1 MDIYIGRQPIL
12 NVKQGTIAYELLYRS
27 GEKNAFPGM
36 DGTAATS
43 NLINNAFYS
52 MDTDEIG
59 GGKHLFVNFTRE
71 LILSGPPPM
80 LDPNK
85 VVIEILE
92 DVLVDEALIQALK
105 ALAHKGF
112 KLALDD
118 FVLNEASRPL
128 IPLADIIKMDWRA
141 SSKEETGRIIDAA
154 RQAKTGRNI
163 KLLAEKIETG
173 EEFRQA
179 LNLGFTYFQGYFF
192 ARPSVLKGKDL
203 TPSAW
208 SVLRLMTAVQGN
220 HLDINEISDII
231 TKDPALC
238 YKLLKVVN
246 VAAVG
251 LRQPVSSV
259 KQAIVLLGEIEIRRW
274 ISVLLLAHLSADKP
288 TELMKTA
295 CVRASF
301 GERLAKAAGQA
312 DLASNA
318 FFMGLFSL
326 MDAVLGKPI
335 EEILKP
341 LPVAPAVSR
350 ALIDNKGPLAPY
362 LELVLAYEEGHL
374 NDMARPAGILKI
386 DDETVVRCYLEAV
399 KWADGSSAA
408 AAG

>member
-1 MDIYIGRQPIL
+1 MEIYVGRQPIL
-12 NVKQGTIAYELLYRS
+12 NSDRETVAYELLYRS

-52 MDTDEIG
+52 MDINEIV
-59 GGKHLFVNFTRE
+59 GGKRLFVNFTRE
-71 LILSGPPPM
+71 LLLSGPPM

-128 IPLADIIKMDWRA
+128 IPLADYIKVDWRA
-141 SSKEETGRIIDAA
+141 SSKEETGGIIDAA
-154 RQAKTGRNI
+154 RQAATGRNI
-163 KLLAEKIETG
+163 KLLAEKIETY

-179 LNLGFTYFQGYFF
+179 LNLGFTCFQGYFF
-192 ARPSVLKGKDL
+192 ARPSVIKGKDL
-203 TPSAW
+203 SPGVW
-208 SVLRLMTAVQGN
+208 SMLRLMTAVQGN

-326 MDAVLGKPI
+326 MDAVLERPI
-335 EEILKP
+335 EKILKP
-341 LPVAPAVSR
+341 LPLAPAVSR
-350 ALIDNKGPLAPY
+350 ALIDSKGPLAPY
-362 LELVLAYEEGHL
+362 LEFMLAYEQGHL
-374 NDMARPAGILKI
+374 YDMARLMDALRIN
-386 DDETVVRCYLEAV
+386 DETAIRCYLEAV
-399 KWADGSSAA
+399 KWADKGGAA